1 MTSKLPPLLNHH
13 PIAIRVLLAAV
24 VPALFGTFA
33 GVMLGVS
40 KPAYIVV
47 ALLGLGGAYLAGLEH
62 DGARG
67 GLLRGIVGG
76 SLFGTWI
83 LLAHGAFF
91 DAQPKAHI
99 PEPEIIHVA
108 LTTAFGALLGTLGGR
123 RRARHERKAAV
134 PAAGAPAPVQDRGVV
149 VPA

>member
-13 PIAIRVLLAAV
+13 PIAIRVVLAGV
-24 VPALFGTFA
+24 VPALFGVFA

-40 KPAYIVV
+40 KPAYLVV
-47 ALLGLGGAYLAGLEH
+47 ALLGVGGAYLAGLEH

-76 SLFGTWI
+76 ALFGTWI

-91 DAQPKAHI
+91 DAEPKAHI

-108 LTTAFGALLGTLGGR
+108 LTTAFGALLGALGGR
-123 RRARHERKAAV
+123 RRARHQRQGAL
-134 PAAGAPAPVQDRGVV
+134 PAPPAPAPSKDDGLV